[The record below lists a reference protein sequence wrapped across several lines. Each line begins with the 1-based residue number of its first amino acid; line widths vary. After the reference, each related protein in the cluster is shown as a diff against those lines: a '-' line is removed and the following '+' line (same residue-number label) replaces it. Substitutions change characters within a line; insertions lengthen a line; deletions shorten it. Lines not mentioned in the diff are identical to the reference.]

1 MSKNAIYLMFNG
13 NCEEAIN
20 FYKEH
25 LGGNVTQLQRYGE
38 TPEHSSESYKDK
50 IMHAIMDLHGLTV
63 MFSDASEESNVVF
76 GDNFSI
82 ALDFKSLGDLNR
94 AYDALIT
101 GGKVKMEVQETFWG
115 AYFAMCTDKFGINWM
130 FNHDKPK
137 S

>member
-25 LGGNVTQLQRYGE
+25 LGGNVMQLQRYGE
-38 TPEHSSESYKDK
+38 TPEHTSERYKDK
-50 IMHAIMDLHGLTV
+50 IMHSVMDLQGLTV
-63 MFSDASEESNVVF
+63 MFSDASETSNVVF

-101 GGKVKMEVQETFWG
+101 GGKVKMAVQETFWG

-130 FNHDKPK
+130 LNHDKPK